1 MKYKTEKLRID
12 KYLGNMGVGSRSE
25 IKRYIKNKRVM
36 VNGVYIT
43 DNGLLINLY
52 DDIKF
57 DEQSVIYKKFIYIMM
72 NKPQGVISAT
82 EDNHQET
89 VIDLLDEKY
98 LHYEMFPTGRLD
110 KDTEGLLLLTNN
122 GTLAHNMLSPK
133 KHVEKKYYVEIHGD
147 LKEKDIKSFSSKI
160 ELDDGYVCMPAKL
173 EIIESDEVSK
183 AYVTIKE
190 GKFHQIK
197 RMFETLNKEVIYLKR
212 LTMGP
217 LELDEDLDLG
227 EYRELNDEEMAL
239 IASYM

>member
-43 DNGLLINLY
+43 DNGLLINLD

-82 EDNHQET
+82 EDKHQET

-147 LKEKDIKSFSSKI
+147 LKEKDIKSKYLARGNAMEESAIERVANYYGCDLEKNDLPFNYIEGVGKYVLFNIYCATQKESKKAKEI
-160 ELDDGYVCMPAKL
+160 LDTNKAKYFVS
-173 EIIESDEVSK
+173 ESKV
-183 AYVTIKE
+183 
-190 GKFHQIK
+190 
-197 RMFETLNKEVIYLKR
+197 L
-212 LTMGP
+212 
-217 LELDEDLDLG
+217 
-227 EYRELNDEEMAL
+227 
-239 IASYM
+239 